1 MKIVIAASTAL
12 AVGAVSLVGGMQADA
27 FCGFYV
33 SGSNQKMFADASNVV
48 LMRSGTKTVLSMQN
62 DYRGPL
68 EDFAMVVPVPVVLK
82 EGDVKVVPKA
92 VLDRVDSLGSPRL
105 VEYWEQDP
113 CPPPEPPHRPRPAM
127 SKKSEMRSVD
137 RAPSAPSMGRGS
149 VASDEDDSG
158 GQRMAVPPILA
169 SFSAYPTVVTSN
181 VATDVM
187 WTFQYSNEPW
197 PTPSCTVDNG
207 IGRVNDGVASK
218 VTISKTTD
226 FTLTCANSAGKASR
240 KVTINAVTVEAKY
253 DVAEYQIVILSATEA
268 TGLEKWLTL
277 NNYKIPADA
286 EPLLRPYVESGSK
299 FFVAKVDPTKVQ
311 MVDGRASLSPL
322 RFHYDSEEFSLPIR
336 LGMANSPGTQDLIV
350 NILSPD
356 KRYEVSNYKNVTIPT
371 NFDVKPTVKTRFA
384 EFYAALFDKTI
395 ARNPGAVV
403 TEYAWTAGGGRQ
415 QIAQPGRPG
424 RPGRPMMIA
433 RGGGMKCD
441 PCPEVIPDDADMITL
456 GGDIIGGPI
465 NRGNYVL
472 TRLHARYG
480 KKDMKD
486 DLRFKEATPITGGR
500 EAWSAQGLEYGASP
514 SAANFF
520 QARYAIR
527 YWWTGKIRCQNPKRG
542 VWGGP
547 PDGRA
552 NNVIAASKAQYAP
565 RGKLQLASVIGRD
578 LWEIGLKKARP
589 PAPKPAP
596 PVTPTTPKVQAFG
609 LGALAGLVLLGLV
622 RRRRRA

>member
-1 MKIVIAASTAL
+1 MKIVIAASTAV
-12 AVGAVSLVGGMQADA
+12 AVVAVSLIGGIQADA

-33 SGSNQKMFADASNVV
+33 SGSNKKMFADASNVV

-113 CPPPEPPHRPRPAM
+113 CPPPEPPRRPRPTMAT
-127 SKKSEMRSVD
+127 KSAPMTMESE
-137 RAPSAPSMGRGS
+137 PSAPSMAGRGAG
-149 VASDEDDSG
+149 VSDDEG
-158 GQRMAVPPILA
+158 AQRMAVPPILA
-169 SFSAYPTVVTSN
+169 SFSASPSVVTSS
-181 VATDVM
+181 VATDVTWM
-187 WTFQYSNEPW
+187 FQYSNEPW
-197 PTPSCTVDNG
+197 PTPSCTVDQG
-207 IGRVNDGVASK
+207 VGRVTDGVASK
-218 VTISKTTD
+218 VTITKTTD

-240 KVTINAVTVEAKY
+240 KITINAVTVEAKY

-299 FFVAKVDPTKVQ
+299 FFVAKVDPSKVQ

-336 LGMANSPGTQDLIV
+336 LGMANSSGTQDLIV

-356 KRYEVSNYKNVTIPT
+356 KRYEVANYKNVTIPT
-371 NFDVKPTVKTRFA
+371 NFDVKQSVKTRFA

-403 TEYAWTAGGGRQ
+403 TEYAWTARGGRQ
-415 QIAQPGRPG
+415 QMVQPGRPG

-433 RGGGMKCD
+433 SGGMKCD
-441 PCPEVIPDDADMITL
+441 PCPEVIPEDADMITL

-500 EAWSAQGLEYGASP
+500 EVWSAQGLEYGASP
-514 SAANFF
+514 SAENFF

-527 YWWTGKIRCQNPKRG
+527 YWWTGKMTCKNPKRG

-547 PDGRA
+547 PDGRV

-565 RGKLQLASVIGRD
+565 RGKLQLASVINRD
-578 LWEIGLKKARP
+578 LWEIGFKKAR

-596 PVTPTTPKVQAFG
+596 PVTPTTPKVQSFG
-609 LGALAGLVLLGLV
+609 LGALAGLLVLGLV